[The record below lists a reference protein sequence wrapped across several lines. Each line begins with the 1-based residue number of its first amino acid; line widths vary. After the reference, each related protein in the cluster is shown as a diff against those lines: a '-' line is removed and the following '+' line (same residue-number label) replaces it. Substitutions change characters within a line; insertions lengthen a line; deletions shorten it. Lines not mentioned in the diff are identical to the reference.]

1 MGKIEGNKGKR
12 RKIRKTGEERRKVY
26 GYDNQNPGKKFY
38 FSIYVHYT

>member
-26 GYDNQNPGKKFY
+26 GYDNQNPGKKV
-38 FSIYVHYT
+38 SL